1 MADEPA
7 KFILGDTTISAIE
20 QPPRNRGFFRRKD
33 RPPRS
38 HCENCGSELRGHWCS
53 QCGQP
58 AVDYRRSFRHVIVDV
73 LDSFLNWDSKFFT
86 TIGLLLVKPWRLTN
100 EFLTGKR
107 VRYVN
112 PLRLYL
118 LASVLFFFAV
128 NYWAKAIH
136 IDPRQ
141 LSPKDRDEIAAELKN
156 EDLPPAVRAR
166 VEEALREPS
175 PATTAA
181 TAQPAQST
189 PPSKQSGQPL
199 VVFNPN
205 TSPSTS
211 FEQWLERHAK
221 EKLGERGTKLQ
232 LFVGTLFS
240 NLPYMMLC
248 CIPLFAF
255 VLKILYLR
263 RRIFY
268 IDHLIYALHIHT
280 FAYVAIMLIIA
291 ATLSLNRIAPGALA
305 SRAIAVLWIAF
316 AAQIFLSIRRVYR
329 QSWFISVFKFSLG
342 GLVYLIVLCSA
353 FAVTFFIT
361 LALPS

>member
-1 MADEPA
+1 
-7 KFILGDTTISAIE
+7 LT
-20 QPPRNRGFFRRKD
+20 
-33 RPPRS
+33 
-38 HCENCGSELRGHWCS
+38 HCENCGAQLQGHWCA

-58 AVDYRRSFRHVIVDV
+58 AIDYRRSFRQVIVDV
-73 LDSFLNWDSKFFT
+73 LDSFLNWDSKFFA
-86 TIGLLLVKPWRLTN
+86 TIGLLIIKPWRLTN

-107 VRYVN
+107 VRHVN

-128 NYWAKAIH
+128 NYWAKAIR

-141 LSPKDRDEIAAELKN
+141 LSPKDRDEIAADVKN
-156 EDLPPAVRAR
+156 EDLPLAVRAR
-166 VEEALREPS
+166 VEEALLEPS
-175 PATTAA
+175 PAA
-181 TAQPAQST
+181 TAETAQLAQS
-189 PPSKQSGQPL
+189 PPQPKQSGQPF
-199 VVFNPN
+199 VAFNPN

-211 FEQWLERHAK
+211 FEQWLEKHAK

-248 CIPLFAF
+248 CIPLFAL

-291 ATLSLNRIAPGALA
+291 ATLGLNRIAAGALA
-305 SRAIAVLWIAF
+305 SRGIAILWIAF

-329 QSWFISVFKFSLG
+329 QGWFISVFKFFLG
-342 GLVYLIVLCSA
+342 GFVYLIVLCSA
-353 FAVTFFIT
+353 FAVTFFVT
-361 LALPS
+361 LALPT

>member
-7 KFILGDTTISAIE
+7 KFILGDTAISAIE
-20 QPPRNRGFFRRKD
+20 QPRRNRGLFRRKD

-53 QCGQP
+53 QCGQV
-58 AVDYRRSFRHVIVDV
+58 AVDYRRSFRHVIVDI
-73 LDSFLNWDSKFFT
+73 LDSFLNWDSKFFA
-86 TIGLLLVKPWRLTN
+86 TIGLLIIKPWRLTN
-100 EFLTGKR
+100 EFLVGKR

-118 LASVLFFFAV
+118 LASVLFFFVV

-141 LSPKDRDEIAAELKN
+141 LSPKDRDEIAADLKN

-175 PATTAA
+175 PTATAA
-181 TAQPAQST
+181 TAQ
-189 PPSKQSGQPL
+189 

-211 FEQWLERHAK
+211 FEQWLEGHAK

-248 CIPLFAF
+248 CIPLSAF

-291 ATLSLNRIAPGALA
+291 ATLSLNRLAAGAVA
-305 SRAIAVLWIAF
+305 KWGIAVLWIAF

-329 QSWFISVFKFSLG
+329 QGWFISVFKFSLG

>member
-1 MADEPA
+1 MPDGSPKIVLPDIAPA
-7 KFILGDTTISAIE
+7 RRDHTPQHRSFRRRKAR
-20 QPPRNRGFFRRKD
+20 QPPLT
-33 RPPRS
+33 
-38 HCENCGSELRGHWCS
+38 HCENCGAQLQGHWCA

-73 LDSFLNWDSKFFT
+73 LDSFLNWDSKFFA
-86 TIGLLLVKPWRLTN
+86 TIGLLLIKPWRLTN
-100 EFLTGKR
+100 EFLAGRR

-118 LASVLFFFAV
+118 LASVLFFFVV

-175 PATTAA
+175 PAATAT
-181 TAQPAQST
+181 TAQP
-189 PPSKQSGQPL
+189 
-199 VVFNPN
+199 PN

-211 FEQWLERHAK
+211 FELWLERHAK

-232 LFVGTLFS
+232 LFAGTLFS

-291 ATLSLNRIAPGALA
+291 ATLSLNRIAAGALA
-305 SRAIAVLWIAF
+305 SWGIAVLWIAF

-329 QSWFISVFKFSLG
+329 QGWFISVFKFSLG